1 MTSNEAGVPRF
12 VLGRETAT
20 REDVHSTPLG
30 YSREL
35 LQVGETLPIT
45 AAAELVDRLDVQ
57 TSVTVSLNGSLGDS
71 LLALASV
78 RAVLDWLR
86 LRHPSREVRVAVEG
100 RHAALVR
107 RALPLGLVEPAAA
120 PTILFGDRATVE
132 KHVGDVIPIVCDP
145 AAPPCW
151 ASNWRVHTDLPAR
164 YYLALERRLGVRLPA
179 NEDFCPLLLAPE
191 PSANPVVRAL
201 RRGGW
206 FAGTTIA
213 VITATSWPERKDYT
227 IARYLRMAEHL
238 AERRGTDLRLLV
250 VGGEAT
256 TLETSTIDNTGPRVR
271 ALRLDGVPALDLA
284 DVFALCDLVIGND
297 TGLTHL
303 AALSRQ
309 PDGGGPAVVG
319 LYARHSYS
327 KWITGLDHHHAV
339 ATAFSERMHQGDL
352 CPVRDALRAPAD
364 GGLAAIAPEY
374 LADLAAGL
382 LPGVGRAGGS
392 K

>member
-35 LQVGETLPIT
+35 LQVGETLPIP

-57 TSVTVSLNGSLGDS
+57 TSATVALNGSLGDS
-71 LLALASV
+71 LLALSSV

-86 LRHPSREVRVAVEG
+86 LRHPAREIRVAVEG
-100 RHAALVR
+100 RHAALFR
-107 RALPLGLVEPAAA
+107 RAMPLGLLEPAAGH
-120 PTILFGDRATVE
+120 TILIGDRTTVE

-151 ASNWRVHTDLPAR
+151 ASSWRVHTDLPAR

-179 NEDFCPLLLAPE
+179 NGDFCPLLLAPE
-191 PSANPVVRAL
+191 PSVNPVVRAL
-201 RRGGW
+201 GRDGW
-206 FAGTTIA
+206 FAGRTIA

-227 IARYLRMAEHL
+227 VACYLRMAEHL
-238 AERRGTDLRLLV
+238 AEHSATDVRLLV

-256 TLETSTIDNTGPRVR
+256 TPETSAIDNTGPRVR

-303 AALSRQ
+303 AALSRR
-309 PDGGGPAVVG
+309 PDGGGPPVVG

-327 KWITGLDHHHAV
+327 KWTTGLDHHHAV
-339 ATAFSERMHQGDL
+339 ATTFSERMHQGDL
-352 CPVRDALRAPAD
+352 CPVRDALGTHAD
-364 GGLAAIAPEY
+364 GGLAAITPEY

-382 LPGVGRAGGS
+382 LPGVGRPGGTG
-392 K
+392 